1 MRSNSILQ
9 SQEPNLLAGPTSIQN
24 VGLVVISMEAL
35 SCLINQEVKKAIL
48 ELKDEENNP
57 HAKTAFEA
65 YYTPSELARKWG
77 VTTGTLCTYQ
87 NKGIITPI
95 HKENRVYYDKN
106 IIDNMENPR
115 YSRKTS

>member
-1 MRSNSILQ
+1 MS
-9 SQEPNLLAGPTSIQN
+9 APTNVQN
-24 VGLVVISMEAL
+24 VGLVVISMDAL
-35 SCLINQEVKKAIL
+35 SDLINQEVKRAIK

-57 HAKTAFEA
+57 HGKTAFEA

-95 HKENRVYYDKN
+95 HKENRVYYDKSV
-106 IIDNMENPR
+106 IDNMENPR
-115 YSRKTS
+115 YSRKIS

>member
-1 MRSNSILQ
+1 MRSNSFLQ
-9 SQEPNLLAGPTSIQN
+9 NQEPNPMSAPTNVQN
-24 VGLVVISMEAL
+24 VGLVVISMDAL
-35 SCLINQEVKKAIL
+35 SDLINQEVKRAIK

-57 HAKTAFEA
+57 HGKTAFEA

-95 HKENRVYYDKN
+95 HKENRVYYDKSV
-106 IIDNMENPR
+106 IDNMENPR
-115 YSRKTS
+115 YSRKIS

>member
-1 MRSNSILQ
+1 MQ
-9 SQEPNLLAGPTSIQN
+9 SQESNLLAAPTTVQN

-57 HAKTAFEA
+57 QAKTAFEA